1 MNPFT
6 SPWPPSLMMAL
17 TLIWNSNSQENLSI
31 KPLAGAARRG
41 TVGAPPFQKV
51 SALIKNSH
59 KGVVGTSLPLLSDG
73 ALSPGGR
80 AEKVPQTHPRFCAT
94 QRQLLTA
101 QHLPALGWGAPTGCS
116 RSTTTTP
123 GALTDT
129 RYIDSLTWPALSISE
144 RGSTTT
150 AWKAALLVLASG
162 TFYAMAHLLMG
173 ERAQVLRISVIP
185 YCDTCVWE
193 NNPEVLK
200 VRTSE
205 SSPGTSVER
214 W

>member
-1 MNPFT
+1 MVTPRST
-6 SPWPPSLMMAL
+6 
-17 TLIWNSNSQENLSI
+17 SI
-31 KPLAGAARRG
+31 KPLAGAARGG
-41 TVGAPPFQKV
+41 TVGAPPLQKV

-59 KGVVGTSLPLLSDG
+59 EGVVGTSLPLLSDG

-80 AEKVPQTHPRFCAT
+80 AEKLPQTHPRFCAT
-94 QRQLLTA
+94 QRQLLTSA
-101 QHLPALGWGAPTGCS
+101 SSRTGCS
-116 RSTTTTP
+116 RSTTTAP

-129 RYIDSLTWPALSISE
+129 RCIDSLTWPALSISE

-162 TFYAMAHLLMG
+162 TFYPMAHLLIG

-185 YCDTCVWE
+185 YRDICVWE